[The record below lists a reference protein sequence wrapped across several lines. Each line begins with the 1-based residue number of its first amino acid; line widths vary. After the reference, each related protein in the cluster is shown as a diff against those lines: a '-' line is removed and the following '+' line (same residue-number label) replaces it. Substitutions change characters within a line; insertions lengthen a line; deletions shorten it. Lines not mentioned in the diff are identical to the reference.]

1 MKVTIA
7 GSTVK
12 NGTFAVAGTCSGCAQ
27 WSDNS
32 STQSFILA
40 WGADA
45 DFLATN
51 DLSAR
56 VKQHSG
62 YGNAPAAQ
70 YSRGSDGSTAN
81 FAFHD

>member
-12 NGTFAVAGTCSGCAQ
+12 NGTFAVTGTCSGCRQ
-27 WSDNS
+27 WSGD
-32 STQSFILA
+32 STTQPFILA

-45 DFLATN
+45 DFLASN
-51 DLSAR
+51 DPGVR

-62 YGNAPAAQ
+62 YGKPPAIL
-70 YSRGSDGSTAN
+70 
-81 FAFHD
+81 